1 MGLGHCVQFSILFC
15 LLTVS
20 TSLSR
25 AWLRPTSTLQPPAQG
40 PDHFGTPE
48 PLEAG
53 SQVPVVP
60 LQRAHLHN
68 PGQVAGVTEPALL
81 LRVGVATVLAG
92 EEVTVQALP
101 LGGHEEPV
109 GLQAAGAVG
118 LIQVG
123 RIREQLPLGALFL
136 NPVLQS
142 PQPFLFFPSQIKVPL
157 NHFPDVLG
165 LVVREL
171 GKIQFFPHLCL

>member
-1 MGLGHCVQFSILFC
+1 MPGPETHRVTWTPG
-15 LLTVS
+15 T
-20 TSLSR
+20 
-25 AWLRPTSTLQPPAQG
+25 RP
-40 PDHFGTPE
+40 
-48 PLEAG
+48 G
-53 SQVPVVP
+53 S
-60 LQRAHLHN
+60 

-142 PQPFLFFPSQIKVPL
+142 PKEDIRNKNYIRHL
-157 NHFPDVLG
+157 VLATG
-165 LVVREL
+165 FTRLHACVC
-171 GKIQFFPHLCL
+171 KHTHTHTHTHAH